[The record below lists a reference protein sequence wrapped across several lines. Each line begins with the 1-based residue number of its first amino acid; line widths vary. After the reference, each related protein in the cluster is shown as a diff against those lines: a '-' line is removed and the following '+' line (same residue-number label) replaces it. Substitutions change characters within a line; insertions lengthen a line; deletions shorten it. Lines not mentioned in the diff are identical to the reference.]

1 MTDSASYADVV
12 LPACSHFEYADLY
25 ASYGHHFLQRAEAI
39 IPPVGEA
46 LPNTEIFRRLAHR
59 FGYTD
64 PAFRATDA
72 ELMDDALA
80 LDDPRLQGV
89 RPSQL
94 PLDQA
99 LPMQFN
105 GSEAML
111 FQTTMPAT
119 PSGKIE
125 LYSTILEHKYGQA
138 LPQYRPVLSPY
149 PLSLLTPASDQRT
162 TSTFGNLRPS
172 DDVWLDM
179 HPHDAATRGLSDG
192 MLVRVWN
199 DQGEVHLRV
208 RLTADV
214 RPGVVSSPKGAWLR
228 TSDTGQTVSALAPSH
243 YADLCEGACFNDA
256 RVEVA
261 RLL

>member
-1 MTDSASYADVV
+1 
-12 LPACSHFEYADLY
+12 
-25 ASYGHHFLQRAEAI
+25 FLQRAAAI

-64 PAFRATDA
+64 PALRATDA

-80 LDDPRLQGV
+80 LDDPRLHGV

-111 FQTTMPAT
+111 VRATMPAT
-119 PSGKIE
+119 PGGKIGLSSTVLE
-125 LYSTILEHKYGQA
+125 LKYGRA
-138 LPQYRPVLSPY
+138 LPQYRPVHSPY
-149 PLSLLTPASDQRT
+149 PLSLLTPASDRRT
-162 TSTFGNLRPS
+162 TSTFGNLRWS

-192 MLVRVWN
+192 M
-199 DQGEVHLRV
+199 
-208 RLTADV
+208 
-214 RPGVVSSPKGAWLR
+214 
-228 TSDTGQTVSALAPSH
+228 
-243 YADLCEGACFNDA
+243 
-256 RVEVA
+256 
-261 RLL
+261 